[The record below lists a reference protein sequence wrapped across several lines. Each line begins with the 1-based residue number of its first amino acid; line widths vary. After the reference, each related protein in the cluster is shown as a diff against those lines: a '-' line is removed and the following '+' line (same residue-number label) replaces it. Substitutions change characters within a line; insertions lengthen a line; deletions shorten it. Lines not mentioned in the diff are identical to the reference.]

1 MANEMKFKRYEVKF
15 KINRSQY
22 EKIQDELREHM
33 TPDKHGRSTI
43 FSLYFDTPDY
53 RLIRRSMEHPDYK
66 EKLRLRSYGL
76 VSPEQPVFLELK
88 KKYDKVV
95 YKRRIEMTEPEAV
108 EFCRRASGE
117 QYTAWNHRV
126 NSEEDLYEEAGGQD
140 EVGRSEIRQESY
152 SDRQIKKEIRY
163 ALQFYPSLK
172 PRMLLSYER
181 EAWYEKGNHD
191 FRITFD
197 QNLLWRETDLDL
209 HTGVF
214 GKQIIPEDE
223 IIMEVKTGMGIPL
236 WLTQILTREKIY
248 KTSFSKYATAY
259 RQKVVAEMAEKAF
272 EATVEQILE
281 EQTTSLSNAAAS
293 VRDVAASKQNAT
305 VPGKNVPSPSR
316 NALLS
321 FKENRKTREKNH
333 RKRNHLIGGRKY
345 A

>member
-22 EKIQDELREHM
+22 ENLQDMLREHM

-53 RLIRRSMEHPDYK
+53 RLIRKSMEKSDYK

-76 VSPEQPVFLELK
+76 VSPDQSVFLELK

-108 EFCRRASGE
+108 EFCRQASGE
-117 QYTAWNHRV
+117 QYTAWNHRLH
-126 NSEEDLYEEAGGQD
+126 NQTDETGSDNTGNGSET
-140 EVGRSEIRQESY
+140 ESY

-163 ALQFYPSLK
+163 ALQFYPNLK

-181 EAWYEKGNHD
+181 EAWYEKSNHD

-236 WLTQILTREKIY
+236 WLTEILTREKIY

-272 EATVEQILE
+272 EATVEQLLE
-281 EQTTSLSNAAAS
+281 EHAAPTQYAYESLPN
-293 VRDVAASKQNAT
+293 VAASK
-305 VPGKNVPSPSR
+305 R
-316 NALLS
+316 NGADP
-321 FKENRKTREKNH
+321 FKERVRSKEKFRRNRKRS
-333 RKRNHLIGGRKY
+333 HLIGGRKY

>member
-15 KINRSQY
+15 KITRSQY
-22 EKIQDELREHM
+22 ENLQDELREHM
-33 TPDKHGRSTI
+33 IPDEHGRSTI
-43 FSLYFDTPDY
+43 LSLYFDTPDY
-53 RLIRRSMEHPDYK
+53 RLIRKSMEHPDYK
-66 EKLRLRSYGL
+66 EKLRLRSYG
-76 VSPEQPVFLELK
+76 VVEEGQPVFLELK

-95 YKRRIEMTEPEAV
+95 YKRRIEMTETGAV
-108 EFCRRASGE
+108 DFCRQASGE
-117 QYTAWNHRV
+117 QYTAWNHRLHDQAESDA
-126 NSEEDLYEEAGGQD
+126 NAET
-140 EVGRSEIRQESY
+140 ESY

-163 ALQFYPSLK
+163 ALQFYPNLK

-236 WLTQILTREKIY
+236 WLTEILTREKIY

-272 EATVEQILE
+272 EATVEHLLE
-281 EQTTSLSNAAAS
+281 EHAVMSDQVAS
-293 VRDVAASKQNAT
+293 VRQTPMPGQIASEKQ
-305 VPGKNVPSPSR
+305 G
-316 NALLS
+316 LS
-321 FKENRKTREKNH
+321 AMKKQRPRDLFRRNRKRS
-333 RKRNHLIGGRKY
+333 HLIGGRKY

>member
-43 FSLYFDTPDY
+43 FSLYFDTPDF

-76 VSPEQPVFLELK
+76 VSPGQPVFLELK

-108 EFCRRASGE
+108 EFCRQASGE
-117 QYTAWNHRV
+117 QYTAWNHR
-126 NSEEDLYEEAGGQD
+126 LHD
-140 EVGRSEIRQESY
+140 EPDDNRSDTTRESY
-152 SDRQIKKEIRY
+152 SDRQIKKEIQY
-163 ALQFYPSLK
+163 ALQFYPNLK

-197 QNLLWRETDLDL
+197 QNLLWRENDLDL

-272 EATVEQILE
+272 EATVEQLLE
-281 EQTTSLSNAAAS
+281 EHAAPTQQTEM
-293 VRDVAASKQNAT
+293 
-305 VPGKNVPSPSR
+305 P
-316 NALLS
+316 
-321 FKENRKTREKNH
+321 FKEKRKQREKYH
-333 RKRNHLIGGRKY
+333 KKRSHLIGGRKY

>member
-76 VSPEQPVFLELK
+76 VSQEQPVFLELK

-117 QYTAWNHRV
+117 QYTAWNH
-126 NSEEDLYEEAGGQD
+126 
-140 EVGRSEIRQESY
+140 RQESY

-214 GKQIIPEDE
+214 GKHIIPEDE

-272 EATVEQILE
+272 EATVEQLLE
-281 EQTTSLSNAAAS
+281 EHAA
-293 VRDVAASKQNAT
+293 
-305 VPGKNVPSPSR
+305 PSQ
-316 NALLS
+316 
-321 FKENRKTREKNH
+321 
-333 RKRNHLIGGRKY
+333 KRSHLIGGRKY

>member
-15 KINRSQY
+15 KITRSQY
-22 EKIQDELREHM
+22 ENLQDELREHM
-33 TPDKHGRSTI
+33 IPDEHGRSTI
-43 FSLYFDTPDY
+43 LSLYFDTPDF
-53 RLIRRSMEHPDYK
+53 RLIRKSMEHPDYK
-66 EKLRLRSYGL
+66 EKLRLRSYG
-76 VSPEQPVFLELK
+76 VVEEGQPVFLELK

-95 YKRRIEMTEPEAV
+95 YKRRIEMTEAGAV
-108 EFCRRASGE
+108 DFCRQSSGE
-117 QYTAWNHRV
+117 QYTSWNYRLHDQAESDPDRKT
-126 NSEEDLYEEAGGQD
+126 
-140 EVGRSEIRQESY
+140 ESY

-163 ALQFYPSLK
+163 ALQFYPNLK

-236 WLTQILTREKIY
+236 WLTEILTREKIY

-272 EATVEQILE
+272 EATVERLLE
-281 EQTTSLSNAAAS
+281 EHAVTSDLVASERHGLSAM
-293 VRDVAASKQNAT
+293 
-305 VPGKNVPSPSR
+305 KNQGPR
-316 NALLS
+316 E
-321 FKENRKTREKNH
+321 FFRRNRKRS
-333 RKRNHLIGGRKY
+333 HLIGGRKY